1 MFKEIKHEI
10 FRIRNFFVWGKKGLF
25 NPRIFC
31 IFHSISGLASKV
43 FSVVLAMLVI
53 AVNIYFVVQY
63 VIGLNITVWYFVLP
77 ISILGFLYLLF
88 CLYLTIDMIINMGGE
103 RLATLPIVRKFF
115 SPPDFDYTDLIV
127 A

>member
-1 MFKEIKHEI
+1 
-10 FRIRNFFVWGKKGLF
+10 
-25 NPRIFC
+25 
-31 IFHSISGLASKV
+31 
-43 FSVVLAMLVI
+43 MLVI

-77 ISILGFLYLLF
+77 ISVLGFLYLLF

-103 RLATLPIVRKFF
+103 RLATLPIVRRFF
-115 SPPDFDYTDLIV
+115 SPPDFDYTDLVV